1 MQPFSLGSAPPQKSP
16 HHHCLVHS
24 TTLSTPPPMESAM
37 VDDLLRG
44 SRGSSTPFLYLQHHT
59 LMGVFFRYGRFP
71 LDNRCIVHHRN
82 ASTELSALARWGIS
96 ALCDQ
101 TTCRGAFSGHD
112 SWRMSK
118 GKNGPFF
125 TLKSSLLLRW
135 RSESYRVCSRV
146 LWKNEVIQQAA
157 ILVMKN
163 VR

>member
-1 MQPFSLGSAPPQKSP
+1 MQPFSLGSEPPQKSP

-24 TTLSTPPPMESAM
+24 TTLSKTPPMESAM

-82 ASTELSALARWGIS
+82 ARTLCSLLGHFS
-96 ALCDQ
+96 CDQ

-135 RSESYRVCSRV
+135 RSESYSVCSIV

>member
-1 MQPFSLGSAPPQKSP
+1 
-16 HHHCLVHS
+16 
-24 TTLSTPPPMESAM
+24 METAM

-82 ASTELSALARWGIS
+82 ARTLRSLLGHFS
-96 ALCDQ
+96 CDQ

-118 GKNGPFF
+118 GKNGPF
-125 TLKSSLLLRW
+125 LPSSLLLLRW
-135 RSESYRVCSRV
+135 RSESYIESVYVV

-163 VR
+163 VRERERSTYFIIKIRIWNDIC

>member
-1 MQPFSLGSAPPQKSP
+1 MFISTFILTRWDLVCTFPAISPSLP
-16 HHHCLVHS
+16 S
-24 TTLSTPPPMESAM
+24 TTPSTPPPMESAM

-135 RSESYRVCSRV
+135 RSESYRVCSIV
-146 LWKNEVIQQAA
+146 L
-157 ILVMKN
+157 
-163 VR
+163 